1 MALEK
6 LTKID
11 GGGISTTS
19 DYRVGVITATKFVG
33 PVEGSITATDASFSG
48 NVSIAGTLTY
58 EDVINVDSVGIITGK
73 GADINGDLDVDG
85 HTNLDNVS
93 IAGVTTFSSN
103 LDVNADIDVDGH
115 TELDNLN
122 VAGVSTFNDHVNLPT
137 GDKIVFGNTNQTQGY
152 LYFDGSTTRL
162 QTNHG
167 LNIGS
172 PVCVFKSA
180 NLAETMV
187 EAVHNGAVKLWYDY
201 STYST
206 PKLQTTATGVT
217 IDGTAVAGALDI
229 SGDIDVDGHTNLDN
243 VSIAGVATAT
253 TFVGALTGT
262 ASGNPTLANGANNR
276 IITALGANELYG
288 EPNLTWTGS
297 YFATSAGAES
307 WTMRGESGGPKSFIG
322 FQNQYL
328 ANGYTVGCGVD
339 DNKSFVVYTNGQ
351 NSGERLRIDQT
362 GISTFYQN
370 LFASKDFDVDGHT
383 ELDNVNVS
391 GIATVGGFQVDH
403 GSSSDQ
409 VIDIK
414 TTATSGATRIRFMES
429 GSDRAE
435 LTYSHDNDL
444 LELIGMSGNGISII
458 TNGYGNER
466 VRIASGGD
474 VTVNNTLNANTKLNV
489 GATSVGF
496 TPHTT
501 SWATGAAVNLK
512 GNYGGG
518 ITFNDNGNSGFSV
531 YVDGGGNNFHIKNGA
546 VGGSL
551 EHSIRCVKDGTV
563 ELFHNGEAKILTK
576 SNGATVQDLTATGAY
591 LDITSSSGSNG
602 KVYGVSGTTIGF
614 LDNQN
619 HWLMKGIKDGSV
631 ELNFD
636 NLKKLSTNST
646 GIEIHANEGN
656 NANIHMT
663 ADEGDD
669 NGDQWLLQ
677 SQAATNNFN
686 IYNDTSGSLA
696 LKLSLKTT
704 GNLDLY
710 GNLIIPDAIV
720 HTGDTDTKIVF
731 TDNQID
737 LQTGGSSRI
746 YANNSAVYVKSGFP
760 LAFLASSGPT
770 PNIKSGGTNNQ
781 DLLFTTGSGNPTRMQ
796 INSAGS
802 VGIGTASIAT
812 NKKLDVCDGIISVQG
827 TGSHDSRIEF
837 NRTNTGALG
846 WIGIPNWHAD
856 GLYIYGPTSNSN
868 EIASKY
874 ASGAWSFYTSGSS
887 NSVKLHITADGNIG
901 FNRTN
906 VNAGDSQTQTMTATP
921 SRIVFNNHYSNG
933 YTDASLKLYLFND
946 GATRQGFTS
955 GPIYDLQYHSSGHA
969 TYARH
974 AFYTQNLERLRIEGT
989 GNTDVK
995 KGLRVSGEDAAWGSG
1010 SEGAF
1015 MDYYASGSMV
1025 RLGHVNGQS
1034 GSAKNIVFYTGGS
1047 EKVRITSGGILEIDR
1062 GSAINQAIDIKTTAT
1077 SGASRIRFMQSG
1089 TQEAQ
1094 MAFSHDNNQLEII
1107 AHAGNDVVLF
1117 SNNTINQ
1124 RIDTNGHITAPNNV
1138 AFCARGGPSDV
1149 TDAVVVFGTI
1159 VFQRGGTNYSTST
1172 GEFTAPVSGIYHF
1185 MCNPYRY
1192 QDSVDSVL
1200 FLEKSTNGGSSWTQE
1215 IEIRAMNNYGGDNGR
1230 GWFSLPLSNL
1240 LEMNANDKARIKA
1253 VRRVHCNGTFSRFS
1267 GFLVA

>member
-1 MALEK
+1 MALDK
-6 LTKID
+6 LTIID
-11 GGGISTTS
+11 GGGLSTTS

-33 PVEGSITATDASFSG
+33 PVEGSITSTDATFTGS
-48 NVSIAGTLTY
+48 VSIGGTLTY
-58 EDVINVDSVGIITGK
+58 EDVTNIDSVGLITARNGIEVST
-73 GADINGDLDVDG
+73 GTATTALVVNGDARVTGILTVGTGSLTLDGPNNLVNVGTALTLG
-85 HTNLDNVS
+85 HTQGLQFHTQNLHSEGFEVNQINVS
-93 IAGVTTFSSN
+93 
-103 LDVNADIDVDGH
+103 
-115 TELDNLN
+115 
-122 VAGVSTFNDHVNLPT
+122 GVSTFSNDVRFQTAN
-137 GDKIVFGNTNQTQGY
+137 GGNIFIDKSDNTIRLGESVGLFYGTNKMWMQHNGSVGY
-152 LYFDGSTTRL
+152 LHNVTGSLYIRNEDSSGDIYIQGKSGEHSIICNYDGNVQLYNDGTIRF
-162 QTNHG
+162 N
-167 LNIGS
+167 
-172 PVCVFKSA
+172 
-180 NLAETMV
+180 
-187 EAVHNGAVKLWYDY
+187 
-201 STYST
+201 
-206 PKLQTTATGVT
+206 TTATGVT
-217 IDGTAVAGALDI
+217 VHGSAPDLKIRQGTSSN
-229 SGDIDVDGHTNLDN
+229 SGSGFLAYENVDGNGTPR
-243 VSIAGVATAT
+243 SIAKIQGKTA
-253 TFVGALTGT
+253 
-262 ASGNPTLANGANNR
+262 GNG
-276 IITALGANELYG
+276 GYG
-288 EPNLTWTGS
+288 ELIFQTAFNNSLSTRLTIDS
-297 YFATSAGAES
+297 
-307 WTMRGESGGPKSFIG
+307 SG
-322 FQNQYL
+322 
-328 ANGYTVGCGVD
+328 T
-339 DNKSFVVYTNGQ
+339 
-351 NSGERLRIDQT
+351 
-362 GISTFYQN
+362 
-370 LFASKDFDVDGHT
+370 
-383 ELDNVNVS
+383 
-391 GIATVGGFQVDH
+391 
-403 GSSSDQ
+403 
-409 VIDIK
+409 
-414 TTATSGATRIRFMES
+414 
-429 GSDRAE
+429 
-435 LTYSHDNDL
+435 
-444 LELIGMSGNGISII
+444 
-458 TNGYGNER
+458 
-466 VRIASGGD
+466 